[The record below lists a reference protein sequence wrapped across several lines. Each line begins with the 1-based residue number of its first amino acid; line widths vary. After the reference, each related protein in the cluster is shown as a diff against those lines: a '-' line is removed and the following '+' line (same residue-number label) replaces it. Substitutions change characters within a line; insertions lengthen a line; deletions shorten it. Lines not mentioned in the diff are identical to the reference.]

1 MSFFNN
7 LIIQNNLK
15 RYNVNESKYC
25 IMKINTIIFN
35 KKSHYVSKFKNYL
48 FLNDLTEFLIKYYKK
63 TLIIIFF
70 KKFFLYQKHLIS
82 PCLIDRRIMKI
93 MNKNIQQKILFIT
106 IKKEEKNI
114 QNNRKEYSNIFNTV
128 ITNSTIIE
136 FPKDD
141 INTETTIDNIH
152 ANDDITISLDLRINK
167 NYDYKEIE
175 KDINFVKEKNNN
187 DKTILNIMNIID
199 KKKIHSCLNSNT
211 KSSKFNKKLDNSL
224 LDITKMRLK
233 NSKTKPIKFSSS
245 KHSINHSQ
253 SSLIQK
259 EKEKEKKTLIKPL
272 KTIVNSYNKKT
283 ENIKSKIQKLKS
295 LDFHLSELSSR
306 AKKKRNVSTKFQNQ
320 SISTNF
326 NSKGSNDSKKINKD
340 KIKIR
345 DTSKIAFKISYENIF
360 GKSKKDILINKNKN
374 KNKSLYIKNNSLSPS
389 STPLNIKEKSLKNK
403 KVNKLKNLFYYNYTS
418 IYNSSKK
425 IYHSSV
431 QSLIE
436 TETPIK
442 KNYSNKKLI
451 ISLNKTKKYN
461 LKLNDS
467 SSNRKN

>member
-1 MSFFNN
+1 MSFFNIL
-7 LIIQNNLK
+7 LIQKNLK

-25 IMKINTIIFN
+25 IMKINTIIYN

-70 KKFFLYQKHLIS
+70 KKFFLFQKHLIS
-82 PCLIDRRIMKI
+82 PCLIDRKIMKI
-93 MNKNIQQKILFIT
+93 MNKNLQQKILFT
-106 IKKEEKNI
+106 KIKKEEKNI
-114 QNNRKEYSNIFNTV
+114 KNNRKQYSNIFDTA

-141 INTETTIDNIH
+141 IITETTIDNIH

-199 KKKIHSCLNSNT
+199 KKKINSYINIKN
-211 KSSKFNKKLDNSL
+211 KSSKFNKKLDTSL
-224 LDITKMRLK
+224 LDITKIKLK

-245 KHSINHSQ
+245 KHSINNSQ

-259 EKEKEKKTLIKPL
+259 EKDKKTIIKPL
-272 KTIVNSYNKKT
+272 KTIVNPYNIKKT
-283 ENIKSKIQKLKS
+283 ENTKSKVQKLKS

-306 AKKKRNVSTKFQNQ
+306 AKKKRNVSTKFQTQ

-326 NSKGSNDSKKINKD
+326 NSKGSIDSKKINKNQN
-340 KIKIR
+340 KIR
-345 DTSKIAFKISYENIF
+345 DTSKISSKISYENIF
-360 GKSKKDILINKNKN
+360 GKSKKDIVKH
-374 KNKSLYIKNNSLSPS
+374 KNKSLYIKNDSLSPS
-389 STPLNIKEKSLKNK
+389 STPLNVGEKFLKIK
-403 KVNKLKNLFYYNYTS
+403 KVNKLKNLFFYNYTS

-425 IYHSSV
+425 NIYHSSV

-436 TETPIK
+436 NETPIK
-442 KNYSNKKLI
+442 KNYSNKKFI

-461 LKLNDS
+461 FKLNNS
-467 SSNRKN
+467 GSNRKN

>member
-7 LIIQNNLK
+7 LIIQKNLK
-15 RYNVNESKYC
+15 RYNVNELKYC
-25 IMKINTIIFN
+25 IMKINTIIYN

-82 PCLIDRRIMKI
+82 PCLIDKKIMKI
-93 MNKNIQQKILFIT
+93 MNKNLQQKKIFNK

-114 QNNRKEYSNIFNTV
+114 KNNRKEYSNILNTI

-136 FPKDD
+136 TQKDD
-141 INTETTIDNIH
+141 FNTETTIDNIH
-152 ANDDITISLDLRINK
+152 ANDDITISLDLRINQ
-167 NYDYKEIE
+167 NYDFKEIE

-199 KKKIHSCLNSNT
+199 KKKIQSYINSNS
-211 KSSKFNKKLDNSL
+211 KSPKFNKKLDNSL
-224 LDITKMRLK
+224 LNITKIRLK
-233 NSKTKPIKFSSS
+233 NSKTKPIKCSSS
-245 KHSINHSQ
+245 KHSINISQ

-259 EKEKEKKTLIKPL
+259 EKDKKIIIKPL
-272 KTIVNSYNKKT
+272 KTIVNSYYIKKT
-283 ENIKSKIQKLKS
+283 ENSKSKIQKIKS

-306 AKKKRNVSTKFQNQ
+306 AKKKRNVSTKFQSQ

-326 NSKGSNDSKKINKD
+326 NSKGSNDSKKLNKD
-340 KIKIR
+340 KKKIR
-345 DTSKIAFKISYENIF
+345 DTSKIGIKISYENIF
-360 GKSKKDILINKNKN
+360 GKSRKDILKN
-374 KNKSLYIKNNSLSPS
+374 KNKSLYIQNESLFPS
-389 STPLNIKEKSLKNK
+389 STPLNIREKPIK
-403 KVNKLKNLFYYNYTS
+403 KINKLKNFFFSHYTS
-418 IYNSSKK
+418 IFNSSKK

-436 TETPIK
+436 NETSIK
-442 KNYSNKKLI
+442 KNHSNKKFI
-451 ISLNKTKKYN
+451 ISLNKTKKSN

-467 SSNRKN
+467 GSNRKN

>member
-1 MSFFNN
+1 MSFFNIL
-7 LIIQNNLK
+7 LIQKNLK

-25 IMKINTIIFN
+25 IMKINTIIYN

-70 KKFFLYQKHLIS
+70 KKFFLFQKHLIS
-82 PCLIDRRIMKI
+82 PCLIDRKIMKI
-93 MNKNIQQKILFIT
+93 MNKNNQQKILYNK
-106 IKKEEKNI
+106 IKKKEKNI
-114 QNNRKEYSNIFNTV
+114 KNKRIEYSNIFDSA

-199 KKKIHSCLNSNT
+199 KKKIQSYINSNS
-211 KSSKFNKKLDNSL
+211 KSPKFNKKLDNSL
-224 LDITKMRLK
+224 LNITKIRLK
-233 NSKTKPIKFSSS
+233 NSKTKPIKCSSS
-245 KHSINHSQ
+245 KHSINISQ

-259 EKEKEKKTLIKPL
+259 EKDKKIIIKPL
-272 KTIVNSYNKKT
+272 KTIVNSYYIKQT
-283 ENIKSKIQKLKS
+283 ENSKSKIQKIKS

-306 AKKKRNVSTKFQNQ
+306 AKKKRNVSTKFQSQ

-326 NSKGSNDSKKINKD
+326 NSKGSNDSKKLNKD
-340 KIKIR
+340 KKKIR
-345 DTSKIAFKISYENIF
+345 DTSKIGIKISYENIF
-360 GKSKKDILINKNKN
+360 GKSRKDILKN
-374 KNKSLYIKNNSLSPS
+374 KNKSLYIQNESLFPS
-389 STPLNIKEKSLKNK
+389 STP
-403 KVNKLKNLFYYNYTS
+403 
-418 IYNSSKK
+418 
-425 IYHSSV
+425 
-431 QSLIE
+431 
-436 TETPIK
+436 
-442 KNYSNKKLI
+442 
-451 ISLNKTKKYN
+451 
-461 LKLNDS
+461 
-467 SSNRKN
+467 